1 MYMIRDEQREVISRS
16 GADSK
21 FFHAGR
27 SRDDMD
33 KLRESLE
40 SAPIVEK
47 GDYHYFVHPISDGV
61 PVLRPELMREI
72 VIRIIRKANLEDV
85 DKIVAPE
92 AMGIHISTAVSLM
105 TDIPLVVVRKRKY
118 GLENEV
124 SISQVTG
131 YSETEMYINDIN
143 EDDRLLVLD
152 DVLSTG
158 GTLKALLTALDGI
171 GAEVVDT
178 VIVIKKVGGE
188 NKLEDFDHQPKTLVN
203 VAVEGGELVIVD
215 EDGDG

>member
-1 MYMIRDEQREVISRS
+1 
-16 GADSK
+16 
-21 FFHAGR
+21 
-27 SRDDMD
+27 MD

>member
-1 MYMIRDEQREVISRS
+1 
-16 GADSK
+16 
-21 FFHAGR
+21 
-27 SRDDMD
+27 MD

-40 SAPIVEK
+40 QAPIVEK

-61 PVLRPELMREI
+61 PMLRPELMREI
-72 VIRIIRKANLEDV
+72 VIRIIRKANLEAV

-105 TDIPLVVVRKRKY
+105 TDIPLVVVRKRGY

-131 YSETEMYINDIN
+131 YSETEMYINDVR
-143 EDDRLLVLD
+143 EGDRVLVLD

-158 GTLKALLTALDGI
+158 GTLHALLTALDDI

-178 VIVIKKVGGE
+178 VVVIKKVGGG
-188 NKLEDFDHQPKTLVN
+188 NKLDSHDRQPKTLIN
-203 VAVEGGELVIVD
+203 VAVEGGELVILD
-215 EDGDG
+215 EEGDG